1 MEKFV
6 EIDAN
11 SVARK
16 VGWEM
21 EACYE
26 LLRAARNSEGQMVLV
41 SNNGM
46 FDDNIETFEVGIS
59 LDKTGDFKNHANLTR
74 EEADHVFESYL

>member
-6 EIDAN
+6 EINAA

-26 LLRAARNSEGQMVLV
+26 ILRAAKSSEGQLVLV

-46 FDDNIETFEVGIS
+46 FDDDIESFEVVIIMDS
-59 LDKTGDFKNHANLTR
+59 IGDFKNHSGLTR
-74 EEADHVFESYL
+74 EEADRIFESYL

>member
-1 MEKFV
+1 MEKFI

-11 SVARK
+11 QVARK
-16 VGWEM
+16 IGWEM

-26 LLRAARNSEGQMVLV
+26 LLRAARNSEGRMVLV

-46 FDDNIETFEVGIS
+46 FDDEVETFEVGVI
-59 LDKTGDFKNHANLTR
+59 LDKTGDFKNHDRLTR
-74 EEADHVFESYL
+74 EEADEIFASYL